1 MIKIIDKRGTG
12 KTSQLMLIAKQNNA
26 KFVCANP
33 YATAEKAK
41 AYGITGIEFISY
53 HDLIYKKEKFTYVID
68 EIEKFIRYFHSGL
81 IGYTDS
87 LED

>member
-1 MIKIIDKRGTG
+1 MIKIIDERGTG

-26 KFVCANP
+26 KFVCYSP
-33 YATAEKAK
+33 YMMIEKAK
-41 AYGITGIEFISY
+41 TYGITGIEFISY
-53 HDLIYKKEKFTYVID
+53 HDFICKKEDFTYVID
-68 EIEKFIRYFHSGL
+68 DIEKFIRYFHSGL